1 MQDFKRFLLRELLF
15 TISIAGIA
23 FLLFGSL
30 LADYYLPI
38 FWIMLG
44 VIALLTGIFH
54 YSLIQIQEN
63 KSSRFSQRFM
73 MISGIKMMI
82 YLVFITSYAFMNPE
96 KATSFLISFFILYL
110 LYTVFEV
117 ILSVRYLKKK

>member
-15 TISIAGIA
+15 TICIAGIA

-63 KSSRFSQRFM
+63 QSSRFSQRFM